1 MLERLNRP
9 WLHFLLLGTALFFLQ
24 HWIDPPPKPTV
35 GPLSESRVDNLKRQW
50 FSTTGR
56 VPDEQQ
62 LAGMIGA
69 ELDREMLFREGLELE
84 IYLHDPVVKQRLIR
98 NMHFLRMGEG
108 KSDEELYQEALRMEL
123 HLGDEVVKRRL
134 IQVMEQLLLAR
145 QAMPV
150 ATEAEIYAAFAE
162 RKEELR
168 RPERYTIEHVYLTR
182 EREGEVQTVL
192 QTIHE
197 QDLNPEQARQMSSPF
212 LPGYRFAAQS
222 PSQLARNFG
231 AAFVLNLEAG
241 GPQPGQWLG
250 PIESTYGF
258 HLVWIESLEPARDA
272 ELDEVRDQL
281 LRDLNLQRRRD
292 ALRKAVQTLREQYEV
307 LM

>member
-1 MLERLNRP
+1 MLNRLNRP
-9 WLHFLLLGTALFFLQ
+9 WLHFLLLGTVLFFLQ
-24 HWIDPPPKPTV
+24 HWLDPPPKPTV
-35 GPLSESRVDNLKRQW
+35 GPLSESRVDTLKRQW

-56 VPDEQQ
+56 VPEEQQ
-62 LAGMIGA
+62 LAGMIRA

-84 IYLHDPVVKQRLIR
+84 IYRHDPVVKQRLIR

-108 KSDEELYQEALRMEL
+108 KTDEELYQEALRMEL

-145 QAMPV
+145 RAIP
-150 ATEAEIYAAFAE
+150 ALTGAEINAAFIE
-162 RKEELR
+162 RKQELR

-182 EREGEVQTVL
+182 EREGEIQTVL
-192 QTIHE
+192 QTIR
-197 QDLNPEQARQMSSPF
+197 QQGMDPQKARQMSSPF

-231 AAFVLNLEAG
+231 AAFVLNLEAAE
-241 GPQPGQWLG
+241 PRSGQWLG
-250 PIESTYGF
+250 PIESTYGY
-258 HLVWIESLEPARDA
+258 HLVWVESLEPARDA
-272 ELDEVRDQL
+272 ELDEVRAQL
-281 LRDLNLQRRRD
+281 VRDLNLQRRRD
-292 ALRKAVQTLREQYEV
+292 TLRNAVLEVREQYEV

>member
-1 MLERLNRP
+1 MLKRLNRP

-24 HWIDPPPKPTV
+24 RWIDPPPKPTV
-35 GPLSESRVDNLKRQW
+35 GPLSESRVENLKRQW

-56 VPDEQQ
+56 VPEEQQ
-62 LAGMIGA
+62 LAGMIRA
-69 ELDREMLFREGLELE
+69 ELDREVLFREGLELQ
-84 IYLHDPVVKQRLIR
+84 IYRHDPVVKQRLIR

-108 KSDEELYQEALRMEL
+108 KTDEELYREALRMEL

-145 QAMPV
+145 RAMPDP
-150 ATEAEIYAAFAE
+150 TEAEINTAFVE

-182 EREGEVQTVL
+182 EREGETQTVL
-192 QTIHE
+192 QTIRE
-197 QDLNPEQARQMSSPF
+197 GGLNPQQARQMSSPF
-212 LPGYRFAAQS
+212 LPGYRFVAQS
-222 PSQLARNFG
+222 PAQLARNFG
-231 AAFVLNLEAG
+231 AAFVLNLEAVE
-241 GPQPGQWLG
+241 PQSGQWLG

-258 HLVWIESLEPARDA
+258 HLVWVESLEPARDA
-272 ELDEVRDQL
+272 KLDEVRDQL
-281 LRDLNLQRRRD
+281 VRDFKLQQRRD
-292 ALRKAVQTLREQYEV
+292 TLRKAVLELRDQYQV